1 MRLRTLIVLVAS
13 VYTVCNCQQ
22 TNGEICSSKNIKNNV
37 TNLRVLENC
46 TVIEGHLKI
55 LLMFSTKPEDFRGLS
70 FPKLTVVTDYLLLF
84 RVYGL
89 ESLSDLF
96 PNLTVIRGTNLFFN
110 YALVLFEML
119 QLKEIGLHSL
129 MNITRGAVRVE
140 KNPDLCYLS
149 TLDWS
154 KILDSMEDNYIVANK
169 NDRECGDICPGT
181 AQGKTT
187 CHLTTINGDF
197 GERCWN
203 QKHCQRTDRRGNIT
217 AEEVQNIPLCYDP
230 TPYSGIMGYLDR
242 RCSSVSGC
250 YGGEAHKKGISLVD
264 TCEVYSRRWRRPL
277 NGYLPQP
284 ANTLVNVE
292 GGSPVGSVKR
302 NGFWIRTRLAWPARI
317 RSQPRSA
324 GEREKRE
331 ERTTTFIGA
340 ADQRR
345 IVTWN
350 ESVSEAVHLCPS
362 SCKHR
367 ACSRDNQCC
376 HEQCLGGCLEPNNT
390 SKCVACR
397 NYMHHNTCVDRCPP
411 GYYTFKGWRCVN
423 FSFCQELHNK
433 CKQSKSDCHEYVI
446 HDGACIPECPSGY
459 TTVNSTTCH
468 TNMRDVAS
476 KEPGGRKERGTN
488 SSLGQARCVHKNNR
502 RLSCVSDPSEKTSH
516 SSLIASSVC
525 HARLNCTPCD
535 GLCPKVCMGQKTVD
549 SVTAAQALRGCTV
562 LNGSLI
568 INIRGGNNIAAELE
582 ANLGQ
587 LEEIT
592 GYLTV
597 RRSYA
602 LVSLSFLRKLRVIHG
617 EAQEFGKYSFYAFD
631 NQNLRQLWDWNKHNL
646 TILQGRMFFHHNS
659 KLCMSEIQRME
670 EVTGTKERQ
679 EKNDIASKTNGDQ
692 ASCESQELKFTHIR
706 TLSDK
711 IIIKWE
717 PFWPPDFRDLL
728 GFMVLYK
735 EAPYKNVTEFDGQDA
750 CGSNSWVIA
759 DVDPPPRSTDGKNQ
773 QEPGHLI
780 LPLKPWT
787 QYAIMVKTQLSAS
800 DEHKVHG
807 AKSKIVYV
815 RTNATKPSVPLDPIS
830 SSNSSSQI
838 ILKWKTP
845 NDPNG
850 NITHY
855 LVFCQQQPEA
865 SELYKF
871 DYCQKGMKLPTRA
884 PTQVDNEEEH
894 KWNQTEEQGQAQQC
908 CACPKTEKQLKKEAE
923 ESEYR
928 KTFENYL
935 HNEVFELRPSRQR
948 RSLVGVANRTFSRLF
963 TTPSSLLNGTATRSP
978 EEEAEANK
986 ISFKVY
992 GKESTVIS
1000 SLRHFTSY
1008 QIEIHACND
1017 PTDPSRCSMAAYVS
1031 ARTMPEE
1038 KADDILGKVT
1048 YELSEYSVHI
1058 RWAEPKDPNGM
1069 IILYEVLYKRLGDT
1083 EELHHCVSRKNYI
1096 VDGGCKLR
1104 VVHPGNY
1111 TVRIRATS
1119 LAGNGS
1125 WTEPTHF
1132 YVQDLRVDPSN
1143 MLKIVIGPVIC
1154 ALLLLLMGGVGFFM
1168 FKKKQTEGPTG
1179 RLYTSPNPEYFSPDE
1194 VYEPDEWE
1202 VPREKVNLLRELGQG
1217 SFGMVYEG
1225 IGKDIIKGESQTRVA
1240 VKTVNESASLRERI
1254 EFLNEASVMKAF
1266 SCHHVVRLL
1275 GVVSKGQPTLV
1286 VMELM
1291 TRGDLKSFLR
1301 SLRPDSENNP
1311 GRPPPTLKEMIQM
1324 AAEIADGMAYL
1335 NAKKFVHRDLAARN
1349 CMVAD
1354 DLTVKIGDFGMTR
1367 DIYETDYY
1375 RKGGKGLLP
1384 VRWMA
1389 PESLKDGV
1397 FTAHSDCWSFGVVL
1411 WEISTLAEQP
1421 YQGLSN
1427 EQVLKF
1433 VMDGGFL
1440 DRPEN
1445 CADRVHSLMQMC
1457 WHYNPKMR
1465 PVFQEIIEML
1475 REDLHPSFQEVSF
1488 FYSEENKPPETE
1500 EFDMDMENMESIPL
1514 DPSSYSQ
1521 RESCLDGDEGSSV
1534 GLRGSYEEHVPY
1546 THMNGKKNG
1555 RILSLPRS
1563 NPS

>member
-1 MRLRTLIVLVAS
+1 FYGS
-13 VYTVCNCQQ
+13 VNYLLYRFLWNKFLHFVCLCLLQNK
-22 TNGEICSSKNIKNNV
+22 ILKDIRNNV

-55 LLMFSTKPEDFRGLS
+55 LLMFTTKPEDFRGLS
-70 FPKLTVVTDYLLLF
+70 YPKLMVVTDYLLLF

-96 PNLTVIRGTNLFFN
+96 PNLTVVRGNNLFFN

-154 KILDSMEDNYIVANK
+154 MILDSVEDNYIVANK
-169 NDRECGDICPGT
+169 NDRECGDVCPGT
-181 AQGKTT
+181 IQGKTT
-187 CHLTTINGDF
+187 CPLTTINGDF
-197 GERCWN
+197 SERCWN
-203 QKHCQRTDRRGNIT
+203 QKHCQR
-217 AEEVQNIPLCYDP
+217 
-230 TPYSGIMGYLDR
+230 M
-242 RCSSVSGC
+242 
-250 YGGEAHKKGISLVD
+250 
-264 TCEVYSRRWRRPL
+264 
-277 NGYLPQP
+277 
-284 ANTLVNVE
+284 
-292 GGSPVGSVKR
+292 
-302 NGFWIRTRLAWPARI
+302 
-317 RSQPRSA
+317 
-324 GEREKRE
+324 
-331 ERTTTFIGA
+331 
-340 ADQRR
+340 
-345 IVTWN
+345 
-350 ESVSEAVHLCPS
+350 CPS

-367 ACSRDNQCC
+367 ACTKDNQCC
-376 HEQCLGGCLEPNNT
+376 HGQCLGGCLEPNSSN
-390 SKCVACR
+390 KCVACR
-397 NYMHHNTCVDRCPP
+397 NYMHNNVCVDKCPA
-411 GYYTFKGWRCVN
+411 GFYTFKGWRCVS

-433 CKQSKSDCHEYVI
+433 CKQSKGDCHEYVI
-446 HDGACIPECPSGY
+446 HNSACIPECPSGY
-459 TTVNSTTCH
+459 TTMNSTT
-468 TNMRDVAS
+468 
-476 KEPGGRKERGTN
+476 
-488 SSLGQARCVHKNNR
+488 
-502 RLSCVSDPSEKTSH
+502 
-516 SSLIASSVC
+516 
-525 HARLNCTPCD
+525 LNCTPCA
-535 GLCPKVCMGQKTVD
+535 GLCPKVCMGLKTVD

-562 LNGSLI
+562 INGSLV

-597 RRSYA
+597 RHSYA
-602 LVSLSFLRKLRVIHG
+602 LVSLSFLRKLRIIHG
-617 EAQEFGKYSFYAFD
+617 ETQEVGNYSFYALD
-631 NQNLRQLWDWNKHNL
+631 NQNLRQLWDWTKHNL
-646 TILQGRMFFHHNS
+646 TIKQGRMFFHHNS
-659 KLCMSEIQRME
+659 KLCMSEIRKME
-670 EVTGTKERQ
+670 EVTGTKNRQ
-679 EKNDIASKTNGDQ
+679 AKNDIVSKTNGDQ
-692 ASCESQELKFTHIR
+692 ASCESQVLKFTQIR

-759 DVDPPPRSTDGKNQ
+759 DVDPPPRATDGKEQ
-773 QEPGHLI
+773 QEPGYLI

-800 DEHKVHG
+800 DEHQVHG
-807 AKSKIVYV
+807 AKSEIIYV

-838 ILKWKTP
+838 ILKWKPP

-884 PTQVDNEEEH
+884 PTQVDSEEEQ
-894 KWNQTEEQGQAQQC
+894 KWNQTEEQGQDSRC
-908 CACPKTEKQLKKEAE
+908 CACPKTEKQLRKEAE
-923 ESEYR
+923 ETEYR

-935 HNEVFELRPSRQR
+935 HNEVFELRTSRQR
-948 RSLVGVANRTFSRLF
+948 RSLVGIANRTSSRLF
-963 TTPSSLLNGTATRSP
+963 TTPSSLPNGSATRSP

-986 ISFKVY
+986 ISLIVQA
-992 GKESTVIS
+992 KESTVIS
-1000 SLRHFTSY
+1000 NLRHFTSY
-1008 QIEIHACND
+1008 QIEIHACNHE
-1017 PTDPSRCSMAAYVS
+1017 TDPSRCSMAAYVS

-1038 KADDILGKVT
+1038 KADDIVGPITCEV
-1048 YELSEYSVHI
+1048 SEYSVHI
-1058 RWAEPKDPNGM
+1058 RWMEPKAPNGM
-1069 IILYEVLYKRLGDT
+1069 IILYEVHYKRLGDT

-1096 VDGGCKLR
+1096 ADGGCKLR

-1132 YVQDLRVDPSN
+1132 YVQDLRKTLLHTHTHTHSLSI
-1143 MLKIVIGPVIC
+1143 MLMNITFSVLKLCMDLILFVH
-1154 ALLLLLMGGVGFFM
+1154 LTR
-1168 FKKKQTEGPTG
+1168 QTEGPTG

-1202 VPREKVNLLRELGQG
+1202 VPREKITLLRELGQG

-1225 IGKDIIKGESQTRVA
+1225 IGKDIVKGEPQTCVA

-1291 TRGDLKSFLR
+1291 THGDLKSYLR

-1349 CMVAD
+1349 CMVTE

-1384 VRWMA
+1384 VRRMA

-1433 VMDGGFL
+1433 VMEGGYL
-1440 DRPEN
+1440 DRPDN
-1445 CADRVHSLMQMC
+1445 CADRLHSLMQMS
-1457 WHYNPKMR
+1457 WQYNPKMR
-1465 PVFQEIIEML
+1465 PTFQEIIEML

-1500 EFDMDMENMESIPL
+1500 EFDMDLENMESIPL

-1521 RESCLDGDEGSSV
+1521 RECCLDGDEGSSV

-1546 THMNGKKNG
+1546 THMNGSKKNG

>member
-1 MRLRTLIVLVAS
+1 MQLRTSAALVLTLFAVWS
-13 VYTVCNCQQ
+13 CQR
-22 TNGEICSSKNIKNNV
+22 TSGEICPSKDIRNNV
-37 TNLRVLENC
+37 TNLRSLENC

-55 LLMFSTKPEDFRGLS
+55 LLMFTTKPEDFRGLS
-70 FPKLTVVTDYLLLF
+70 YPKLTVVTDYLLLF

-89 ESLSDLF
+89 ESLSNLF
-96 PNLTVIRGTNLFFN
+96 PNLTVIRGNNLFFN

-119 QLKEIGLHSL
+119 QLKEVGLHSM

-154 KILDSMEDNYIVANK
+154 KILDSVEDNYIVANK
-169 NDRECGDICPGT
+169 NDGECGDVCPGM
-181 AQGKTT
+181 AKGKTT
-187 CHLTTINGDF
+187 CPQTTINGHF
-197 GERCWN
+197 SERCWT
-203 QKHCQRTDRRGNIT
+203 QKHCQR
-217 AEEVQNIPLCYDP
+217 
-230 TPYSGIMGYLDR
+230 M
-242 RCSSVSGC
+242 
-250 YGGEAHKKGISLVD
+250 
-264 TCEVYSRRWRRPL
+264 
-277 NGYLPQP
+277 
-284 ANTLVNVE
+284 
-292 GGSPVGSVKR
+292 
-302 NGFWIRTRLAWPARI
+302 
-317 RSQPRSA
+317 
-324 GEREKRE
+324 
-331 ERTTTFIGA
+331 
-340 ADQRR
+340 
-345 IVTWN
+345 
-350 ESVSEAVHLCPS
+350 CPS

-367 ACSRDNQCC
+367 ACTKDNQCC
-376 HEQCLGGCLEPNNT
+376 HDQCLGGCLEPNSP

-397 NYMHHNTCVDRCPP
+397 NFLHQGVCVERCPL
-411 GYYTFKGWRCVN
+411 GFYTFKGWRCVD
-423 FSFCQELHNK
+423 FAFCQALHNK
-433 CKQSKSDCHEYVI
+433 CKQGKQGKGSECHEYVI
-446 HDGACIPECPSGY
+446 HHGACIPECPSGY
-459 TTVNSTTCH
+459 TTINSTT
-468 TNMRDVAS
+468 
-476 KEPGGRKERGTN
+476 
-488 SSLGQARCVHKNNR
+488 
-502 RLSCVSDPSEKTSH
+502 
-516 SSLIASSVC
+516 
-525 HARLNCTPCD
+525 LNCTPCA
-535 GLCPKVCMGQKTVD
+535 GLCPKVCMGLKTVD

-562 LNGSLI
+562 LNGSLV

-592 GYLTV
+592 GHLTV

-602 LVSLSFLRKLRVIHG
+602 LVSLSFLRKLRLIRG
-617 EAQEFGKYSFYAFD
+617 ETQEVENYSFYALD
-631 NQNLRQLWDWNKHNL
+631 NQNLRQLWDWSKHNL
-646 TILQGRMFFHHNS
+646 TILQGRIFFHHNS
-659 KLCMSEIQRME
+659 KLCMAEIHKM
-670 EVTGTKERQ
+670 VNKTGAKDRQ
-679 EKNDIASKTNGDQ
+679 VKNDIASKTNGDQ
-692 ASCESQELKFTHIR
+692 ASCENQTLKFTTIR

-717 PFWPPDFRDLL
+717 AFWPPDFRDLL
-728 GFMVLYK
+728 GFMVMYK
-735 EAPYKNVTEFDGQDA
+735 EAPYRNVTEFDGQDA

-759 DVDPPPRSTDGKNQ
+759 DVDPPLRATEGKEQ
-773 QEPGHLI
+773 QEPGYLI
-780 LPLKPWT
+780 LGLKPWT

-800 DEHKVHG
+800 DEHQVHG
-807 AKSKIVYV
+807 AKSEIIYI
-815 RTNATKPSVPLDPIS
+815 RTDATKPSVPLDPIS

-838 ILKWKTP
+838 ILKWKPP

-855 LVFCQQQPEA
+855 LVYCQQQPEA

-871 DYCQKGMKLPTRA
+871 DYCQKGMKLPSRA
-884 PTQVDNEEEH
+884 PTQVDSGEEQ
-894 KWNQTEEQGQAQQC
+894 KWNQTEEHGQAGRC

-923 ESEYR
+923 ETEYR

-935 HNEVFELRPSRQR
+935 HNEVFRIRPSRQR
-948 RSLVGVANRTFSRLF
+948 RSLMGVANRTSDFL
-963 TTPSSLLNGTATRSP
+963 TTPFVPPNTSATPSP

-986 ISFKVY
+986 IIQLVY
-992 GKESTVIS
+992 AKESTVIS
-1000 SLRHFTSY
+1000 NLRHFTSY
-1008 QIEIHACND
+1008 QIEVHACNHLTD
-1017 PTDPSRCSMAAYVS
+1017 PTRCSMAAYVS
-1031 ARTMPEE
+1031 ARTMPEDH
-1038 KADDILGKVT
+1038 ADDIVGPVNF
-1048 YELSEYSVHI
+1048 EVVDYSVHI
-1058 RWAEPKDPNGM
+1058 RWMEPKSPNGM
-1069 IILYEVLYKRLGDT
+1069 IILYEVNYRRLGDT
-1083 EELHHCVSRKNYI
+1083 EELHHCVSRKSYI
-1096 VDGGCKLR
+1096 SDGGCKLR

-1111 TVRIRATS
+1111 TVRVRATS

-1132 YVQDLRVDPSN
+1132 YVQDPRVDPSN
-1143 MLKIVIGPVIC
+1143 MLKIVIAPVIC
-1154 ALLLLLMGGVGFFM
+1154 VALLLMLVGGFAM

-1179 RLYTSPNPEYFSPDE
+1179 RLYTSPNPEYLSPDE

-1202 VPREKVNLLRELGQG
+1202 VPREKISLLRELGQG

-1225 IGKDIIKGESQTRVA
+1225 IAKDIVKGESQTRVA

-1291 TRGDLKSFLR
+1291 THGDLKSYLR
-1301 SLRPDSENNP
+1301 SLRPDAENNP

-1349 CMVAD
+1349 CMVAED
-1354 DLTVKIGDFGMTR
+1354 FTVKIGDFGMTR

-1433 VMDGGFL
+1433 VMDGGYL
-1440 DRPEN
+1440 DRPDN
-1445 CADRVHSLMQMC
+1445 CADRLHNLMQMC

-1465 PVFQEIIEML
+1465 PTFQEIIEML
-1475 REDLHPSFQEVSF
+1475 KEELHPSFQEVSF
-1488 FYSEENKPPETE
+1488 FYSEENKPPESE
-1500 EFDMDMENMESIPL
+1500 DFDMDMENMESIPL

-1521 RESCLDGDEGSSV
+1521 REGSADGDEGSAV
-1534 GLRGSYEEHVPY
+1534 GLRGSYDQHVPY
-1546 THMNGKKNG
+1546 THMNGGKKNG

-1563 NPS
+1563 SPT